1 MIGALR
7 YLAAVGFDA
16 VSAVTGPVADAI
28 WDEARRRRRPLAELT
43 LLEEIADH
51 AGVIRAQLE
60 DIRNMMQLAA
70 PATPVICTCGYAWK
84 RSGVHVPGCPA
95 AIPNGHQ
102 PIK

>member
-7 YLAAVGFDA
+7 YLAAAGFDVLA
-16 VSAVTGPVADAI
+16 AFTGPVADAI
-28 WDEARRRRRPLAELT
+28 WDEARRRRPLAELT

-60 DIRNMMQLAA
+60 DIRNLLQQVA

-84 RSGVHVPGCPA
+84 RSGAHVPGCPA
-95 AIPNGHQ
+95 AVPNGHQ
-102 PIK
+102 PAK